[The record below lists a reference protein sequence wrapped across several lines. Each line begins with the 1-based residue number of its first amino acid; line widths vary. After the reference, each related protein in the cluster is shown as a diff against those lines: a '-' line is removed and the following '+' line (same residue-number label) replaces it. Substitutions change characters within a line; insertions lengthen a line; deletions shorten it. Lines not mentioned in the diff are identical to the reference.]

1 VLTLVGARLLALA
14 RDCADSAWLTLL
26 AATAQQTTSSLRRA
40 ETARRLPDE
49 PGVYVM
55 RATDQTPLYVGKAR
69 RLRSRVAAYVY
80 RPLGATRRLEGLV
93 GAVHAVDTTACATDL
108 EALVLEDREIRRLL
122 PRFNTVRRQRTPR
135 LWIRLPPRPELRPGK
150 QQRAPRRL
158 EPSTGPANHH
168 AGEFVG
174 PFRNMAAAENAR
186 LLARRVF
193 DLDALRRAD
202 LEAYEAQ
209 LALAWAFLHGEKD
222 LAEDQARRRSRR
234 LLSEV
239 LAFDV
244 QALLLP
250 ADPHVARYAVI
261 RPADHGIEGFLI
273 DRAIFR
279 GWATLAGDDLSQFA
293 ARLLDEAAEA
303 RTKPDDGD
311 VVVRWIGAQR
321 PPADLVW
328 LPDDRRLA
336 ADAIEQ
342 AASAFVYGF
351 GEP

>member
-1 VLTLVGARLLALA
+1 
-14 RDCADSAWLTLL
+14 
-26 AATAQQTTSSLRRA
+26 
-40 ETARRLPDE
+40 
-49 PGVYVM
+49 
-55 RATDQTPLYVGKAR
+55 
-69 RLRSRVAAYVY
+69 
-80 RPLGATRRLEGLV
+80 
-93 GAVHAVDTTACATDL
+93 
-108 EALVLEDREIRRLL
+108 
-122 PRFNTVRRQRTPR
+122 
-135 LWIRLPPRPELRPGK
+135 
-150 QQRAPRRL
+150 
-158 EPSTGPANHH
+158 
-168 AGEFVG
+168 
-174 PFRNMAAAENAR
+174 MAAAENAR

-222 LAEDQARRRSRR
+222 VAEDQARRGSRR

-250 ADPHVARYAVI
+250 ADPRVARYAVI

-279 GWATLAGDDLSQFA
+279 GWATLEGDDLSQFA

-303 RTKPDDGD
+303 RTEPDDGD